1 MNKMAGA
8 HGQQKPLGSSHM
20 EILFFVGVLVLWFAL
35 QMWILPSLGVPT

>member
-1 MNKMAGA
+1 MNGA
-8 HGQQKPLGSSHM
+8 HGQQKSFGSSHM